1 MDWNHIHLATNHLP
15 VVGSLFC
22 LIFWVLTLV
31 RRDSGGQRM
40 VLWVIVFTSLVGIGV
55 KFTGEPAAEQ
65 IKVSPEI
72 LKAHED
78 WADRATTAIFFWF
91 VASSIGLWKSRVNK
105 RMPVYVVAL
114 VTFFGLATLGLMAV
128 AANYGGKIG
137 HPELRTSSVIV
148 HPCPRIE
155 YVSPFV

>member
-31 RRDSGGQRM
+31 RRDRGGQRM

-65 IKVSPEI
+65 IKVSEE
-72 LKAHED
+72 LLRAHED

-91 VASSIGLWKSRVNK
+91 VVSSIGLWKSRGSK
-105 RMPVYVVAL
+105 KIPVYVMGL
-114 VTFFGLATLGLMAV
+114 VTLFGVATLALMAV
-128 AANYGGKIG
+128 AANHGGKIG
-137 HPELRTSSVIV
+137 HPEIRTSPGIADS
-148 HPCPRIE
+148 HSRIE
-155 YVSPFV
+155 YFSPGV